1 MGFVE
6 HVGPMMKLA
15 VSTSYRRQTASPP
28 WDVSAESGFVDN
40 GCVYERVLLS
50 YRAMDGRAEG

>member
-15 VSTSYRRQTASPP
+15 VSTSYREDR
-28 WDVSAESGFVDN
+28 
-40 GCVYERVLLS
+40 LLLHPGMFRLNQDLLTTVAYMNEFS
-50 YRAMDGRAEG
+50 VI